1 VGVSDVLLATGGS
14 GDLGDAEQQRDHG
27 DAPAPLKLAR
37 DR

>member
-1 VGVSDVLLATGGS
+1 MCSSPTGFG
-14 GDLGDAEQQRDHG
+14 GLGDAEQQRDHG